1 MASGGDHVHTPEYDS
16 VLQNLTCIIDHL
28 KVNGD
33 AKERLILKFKEKSWI
48 DITFTPKEKD
58 DLILKALNRIR
69 EDAKDFL
76 VFIEMLQDI
85 TGMDGIVDKLKG
97 KYSNRLP

>member
-1 MASGGDHVHTPEYDS
+1 MASRGDHVHTPEYDS
-16 VLQNLTCIIDHL
+16 VLKNMICIIDHL

-33 AKERLILKFKEKSWI
+33 AKERLILKFQEKSWI
-48 DITFTPKEKD
+48 DITSMPKED
-58 DLILKALNRIR
+58 ELIRKVLNRIR
-69 EDAKDFL
+69 EDAKEFL

>member
-1 MASGGDHVHTPEYDS
+1 MASGGDHVDTPEYDS
-16 VLQNLTCIIDHL
+16 VLKNMICIIDHL

-48 DITFTPKEKD
+48 DITSTPKED
-58 DLILKALNRIR
+58 DLILKALHRIR
-69 EDAKDFL
+69 EDAKEFL
-76 VFIEMLQDI
+76 VFIAMLQDI